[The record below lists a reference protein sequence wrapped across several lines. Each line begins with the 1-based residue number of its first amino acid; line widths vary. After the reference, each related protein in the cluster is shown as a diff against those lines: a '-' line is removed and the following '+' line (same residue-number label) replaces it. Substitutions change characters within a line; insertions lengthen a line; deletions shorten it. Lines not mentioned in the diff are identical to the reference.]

1 MKISTDLLAA
11 FTKVADHLSVSNAA
25 AELGVSKGLV
35 SKRVAQLEQALQ
47 TTLFSRSTR
56 RVALTPAGEIYL
68 DFARSALAS
77 IAQADERLRDLRHEM
92 TGQIR
97 LTAPV
102 SLGQRLLARVIAE
115 FIGEYPAIEIDLI
128 LDDRMLDLAYEGID
142 IALRMSPTH
151 PPDMISVP
159 LIELDWIICASP
171 KYLERAGAPSE
182 PADLAG
188 HPCISYWRERAD
200 QNWTLSRNGETV
212 TLSVS
217 GPMRANNPEAV
228 TEAAVAGMGIALVPL
243 YVCEAALEQGRLV
256 RILQEW
262 SPTTKFGD
270 RVFAIAPRD
279 RLRLLRNKSFLE
291 FLKVRLGSPR
301 AAK

>member
-11 FTKVADHLSVSNAA
+11 FIKVADHLSVSNAA

-115 FIGEYPAIEIDLI
+115 FICEYPAIEIDLI

-171 KYLERAGAPSE
+171 RYLERAGAPAE
-182 PADLAG
+182 PSDLAG

-200 QNWTLSRNGETV
+200 QNWTLSQNGETV

-262 SPTTKFGD
+262 NPTTKFGD

-279 RLRLLRNKSFLE
+279 RMRLLRNKSFLE